1 MLSVPEQLPHYIG
14 ILEVAEVPLWPLSS
28 LRNESDPVRK
38 LRADVIVLAVDVGQC
53 GYGGQLRAADG
64 GEHMRE
70 VEIEDVLVRRPHRVE
85 IEFDARE
92 GSRDLG
98 APERIESDD
107 RPEAVG
113 HDI

>member
-14 ILEVAEVPLWPLSS
+14 ILEVAEVSLWPLSS

-53 GYGGQLRAADG
+53 GYRGQLRAADG
-64 GEHMRE
+64 GEHMR
-70 VEIEDVLVRRPHRVE
+70 DVE

>member
-1 MLSVPEQLPHYIG
+1 MLPIPEQLPHDIG
-14 ILEVAEVPLWPLSS
+14 ILEVAEVSFWPLPA
-28 LRNESDPVRK
+28 LRNESESVRQ
-38 LRADVIVLAVDVGQC
+38 LRADVVVLAVDVGQC
-53 GYGGQLRAADG
+53 GYGGQLPAADG

-92 GSRDLG
+92 GSGDLG